1 MAQSMT
7 GYGRAEAEQ
16 NGIRITVEARSVN
29 HRYVEV
35 NVKSPTKNML
45 WEDTVR
51 KKIKTMFNRGSFD
64 VHLAVE
70 SAGAGTDVRINEPLL
85 KGYLRA
91 ASEMAERHQVPY
103 PTFGDL
109 ASVRDMFI
117 VSGSFADPKE
127 LETASGKALE
137 DALGRLAEMR
147 RAEGV
152 NIIRDLKERLARIGA
167 CNAEIKSING
177 RSVQER
183 FQTLREKIR
192 KLTQEAGLDEAR
204 LAQEAAII
212 AERSDISEEITRIES
227 HLAESGPVLDGA
239 EPAGRKLEFLLQEL
253 GREANTIGSKSNS
266 PEISRLA
273 LEIKSEL
280 EKLREQAQNLE

>member
-7 GYGRAEAEQ
+7 GYGRAEAER

-35 NVKSPTKNML
+35 SVKSPTKNMQ

-51 KKIKTMFNRGSFD
+51 KKVKTMFNRGSFD

-70 SAGAGTDVRINEPLL
+70 SAGAGADVRINEPLM

-91 ASEMAERHQVPY
+91 AAELAERHQVSY

-117 VSGSFADPKE
+117 ISGSIGDPKE
-127 LETASGKALE
+127 LEAASGMALE
-137 DALGRLAEMR
+137 DALNRLAEMR
-147 RAEGV
+147 RAEGA
-152 NIIRDLKERLARIGA
+152 NIVRDLKGRLARIGA
-167 CNAEIKSING
+167 CNAEIKAISG

-183 FQTLREKIR
+183 YNTLREKIL
-192 KLTQEAGLDEAR
+192 KLTQDAGLDEAR

-212 AERSDISEEITRIES
+212 AERGDISEEITRIES
-227 HLAESGPVLDGA
+227 HLAESGPILDGG

-253 GREANTIGSKSNS
+253 GREANTIGSKSS
-266 PEISRLA
+266 SVEVTRLS